1 MTPVRPAVGRSAE
14 RDMFTVL
21 HATHQQAD
29 TKAGVLAAAL
39 AALTST
45 ADGWSRPAVLLWE
58 RGGAA
63 GLLAGGLLA
72 AFVCGLVGGAVS
84 LAAALTP
91 RLLRDPGANRYSF
104 LQLAAASDEQPT
116 DAADAREASASGE
129 LSRTVRFLAR
139 VAVRKHRWLRAGV
152 ACTAVVGV
160 AAGLGVTL
168 LPPLV

>member
-1 MTPVRPAVGRSAE
+1 M
-14 RDMFTVL
+14 
-21 HATHQQAD
+21 
-29 TKAGVLAAAL
+29 
-39 AALTST
+39 
-45 ADGWSRPAVLLWE
+45 LLWE

-72 AFVCGLVGGAVS
+72 AFVCGLAGGAVS

-91 RLLRDPGANRYSF
+91 RLLRDPGGNRYSF
-104 LQLAAASDEQPT
+104 LQLAAASDEQPA
-116 DAADAREASASGE
+116 DAADAHEASASGE

-160 AAGLGVTL
+160 AAGLGATL